1 MQLNLGFLKDLRPL
15 TDPRLDPNGW
25 AVLEDEQ
32 RIAVLDVLERLIV
45 QAARP
50 EPEKE
55 GEDE

>member
-1 MQLNLGFLKDLRPL
+1 MQLNLGFLKNPRPGP
-15 TDPRLDPNGW
+15 DVW

-32 RIAVLDVLERLIV
+32 LIAVLDVLERLIV

-55 GEDE
+55 DDDE

>member
-1 MQLNLGFLKDLRPL
+1 MQLNLGFVKNPRPG
-15 TDPRLDPNGW
+15 PSVW
-25 AVLEDEQ
+25 AALEDEQ

-55 GEDE
+55 DGDE

>member
-1 MQLNLGFLKDLRPL
+1 MQLNLGFLKNRRPG
-15 TDPRLDPNGW
+15 PNVW
-25 AVLEDEQ
+25 AALEDEQ

-55 GEDE
+55 DGDE